1 MEYLMDDNFPYRL
14 FELAYPF
21 IQAIPIDSICT
32 TFFLY
37 LAQAPLAHTGTE
49 GSHSFELHEKNIGA
63 TLTFFLVVIR
73 PQSTQFF

>member
-1 MEYLMDDNFPYRL
+1 MDDNFPYRL

-37 LAQAPLAHTGTE
+37 LGQLPQAHIGNI
-49 GSHSFELHEKNIGA
+49 GVHSLELHEENIG
-63 TLTFFLVVIR
+63 LT
-73 PQSTQFF
+73 